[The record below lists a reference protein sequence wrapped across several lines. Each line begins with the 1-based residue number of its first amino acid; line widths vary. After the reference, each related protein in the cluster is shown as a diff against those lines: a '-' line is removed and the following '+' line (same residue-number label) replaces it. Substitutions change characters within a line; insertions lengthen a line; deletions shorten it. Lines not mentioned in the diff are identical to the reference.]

1 MGTDKVL
8 WNYYSTKGW
17 FQYLEK
23 VWTTN
28 TLISTPDS
36 SAIFSPSE
44 LVLSCL
50 LVSVSLSLSRKSQ
63 LYSEETSEQ
72 WAVTAASCL
81 SEGVLSPDNWERYG
95 GGALLLY
102 CITETFERKPVT
114 KEVIGRKGDWRT
126 ADWEI
131 TSRNI
136 KILNQLSTEPVVV
149 VTTCC
154 PVWRVIIVMTA
165 TLWVGQP
172 CHIVTVV
179 GLTIDIHLGLES
191 LWKIHHLRDPLRC
204 RRCLASN

>member
-1 MGTDKVL
+1 MVSIFG
-8 WNYYSTKGW
+8 
-17 FQYLEK
+17 K

-149 VTTCC
+149 TTCC

-165 TLWVGQP
+165 SSHSVGQP
-172 CHIVTVV
+172 TIVT
-179 GLTIDIHLGLES
+179 LS
-191 LWKIHHLRDPLRC
+191 QW
-204 RRCLASN
+204 